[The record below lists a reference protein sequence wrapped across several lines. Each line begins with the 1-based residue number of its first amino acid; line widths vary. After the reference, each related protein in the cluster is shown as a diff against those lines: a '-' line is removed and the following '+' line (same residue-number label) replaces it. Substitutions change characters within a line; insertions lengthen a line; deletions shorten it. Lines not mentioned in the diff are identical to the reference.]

1 MSDYGFKTI
10 DKNGTVAIN
19 SKWPIYGPKY
29 VDIKKGFKTF
39 HIIDNHTSQYHY
51 GSISVPARPG
61 YTDNSYS
68 TQHGVERVLIM
79 KREHGFDKKPFGQV
93 RISGTLKTTVRGIIQ
108 QTVNVNSGYN
118 VAPFTMPSYGNTAS
132 SGMYSEYYADQ
143 GFIDYTGSRGG
154 SYRVTAP
161 GDPSGAVDADLTI
174 TLPPYFRMEWFTGYN
189 SVLDDINDYTPAE
202 SYQKYM
208 YDMSPY
214 EVDIDDK
221 YIYVYRREH
230 WADQYVRHAEIE
242 INNGQVVYDVW
253 QRQTFVESMHG
264 SEFDVT
270 VYFTPYATE
279 DVFRANN

>member
-39 HIIDNHTSQYHY
+39 HIIDNHTAQYHY

-68 TQHGVERVLIM
+68 TQRGVEKVLIM
-79 KREHGFDKKPFGQV
+79 QREHGFDKNPFGQV
-93 RISGTLKTTVRGIIQ
+93 RISGNLKTTTRSVIQ
-108 QTVNVNSGYN
+108 QTVSVNSGYSI
-118 VAPFTMPSYGNTAS
+118 PSFTPMYVSGNTVS
-132 SGMYSEYYADQ
+132 SGMYSEYYSDQ

-154 SYRVTAP
+154 IYEITVSGY
-161 GDPSGAVDADLTI
+161 PSSGVQADLKV
-174 TLPPYFRMEWFTGYN
+174 TLPQYSFVDWFTGYN
-189 SVLDDINDYTPAE
+189 SVLYDMNSYTQPD

-230 WADQYVRHAEIE
+230 WLDQYVRHAE

-270 VYFTPYATE
+270 VYFTPYSTE